1 MSWQVL
7 NVRSIDMSNLL
18 LAPPVAFLIYV
29 GLVGILALVG
39 RWLVGS
45 VKESPTER
53 AAYASGEAPP
63 RYAAVPGYRQF
74 FIIALFFAILHL
86 GVLVLGSEGRSLTA
100 IVYLAGLFLA
110 LVALILG

>member
-1 MSWQVL
+1 ML
-7 NVRSIDMSNLL
+7 NIGSIDMSDLL
-18 LAPPVAFLIYV
+18 LAPPVAFFIYV

-63 RYAAVPGYRQF
+63 RYTAIPGYRQF
-74 FIIALFFAILHL
+74 FVIALFFAILHL

-100 IVYLAGLFLA
+100 IVYLMGLFLA